1 MITARKVFPRH
12 YFMKKVATAY
22 WLLPAKPQREL
33 FCEVVRVLC
42 HELKAPSF
50 EPHLTLFVS
59 KENRQGPKQ
68 ILRQIKSAP
77 IRLRI
82 RNVTCSSE
90 YTKTLFVRFKPSSAL
105 KKLTMDLGRAAKTRA
120 NVPRDPHL
128 SLLYKR
134 KISAATEKELAAT
147 IKLPFREVVFDSIA
161 AVRLTLPVTARAD
174 VERWKILARKALRR

>member
-33 FCEVVRVLC
+33 FCEVVRILC
-42 HELKAPSF
+42 HELKAPNF

-120 NVPRDPHL
+120 ARTTEAHSRRLPR
-128 SLLYKR
+128 
-134 KISAATEKELAAT
+134 
-147 IKLPFREVVFDSIA
+147 
-161 AVRLTLPVTARAD
+161 
-174 VERWKILARKALRR
+174 